1 MHCWEDLTS
10 CPTWSCIIHYFSPGS
25 RLSVSPIP
33 AMISSPPPPGVLGGV
48 APATAAIAAS
58 TISRVLPTLTFAH
71 PPHPFA
77 FCARTVNLDQIPQ
90 TLQHTAT
97 PPGLGNGN
105 VVVCVCVCVC
115 GGGGRWACTPEC
127 LPGPELGKCP
137 HIDVPER
144 ARHHRDLREALRDRH
159 ALSRRAEKP
168 NKHSV
173 VHTRRNKCDGAAY
186 HATDG
191 SKCSRPLT
199 SSSGSS
205 GGGLLGSAER

>member
-1 MHCWEDLTS
+1 MSNMVLYHTLLLTRQQTKRVSDPRNDL
-10 CPTWSCIIHYFSPGS
+10 
-25 RLSVSPIP
+25 LAPIP
-33 AMISSPPPPGVLGGV
+33 RRPRRRRASHSRNRRVNNLPG
-48 APATAAIAAS
+48 
-58 TISRVLPTLTFAH
+58 FA
-71 PPHPFA
+71 
-77 FCARTVNLDQIPQ
+77 NLDVR
-90 TLQHTAT
+90 
-97 PPGLGNGN
+97 PPAPPVRILRPHREPGPNPANPSAHRDTTGAWKRKCGS
-105 VVVCVCVCVC
+105 VCVCVCVW
-115 GGGGRWACTPEC
+115 GRWACTPEC